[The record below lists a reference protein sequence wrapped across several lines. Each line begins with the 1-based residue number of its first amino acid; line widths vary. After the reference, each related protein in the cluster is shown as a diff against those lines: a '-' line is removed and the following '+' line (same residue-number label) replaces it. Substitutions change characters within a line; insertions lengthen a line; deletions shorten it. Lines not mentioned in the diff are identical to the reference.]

1 VTVRTS
7 RGAPWPSA
15 ITAISPLLV
24 LVTEPA
30 VSDANAHRPSAVPT
44 KAVGFPVTAVVTGFC
59 AASTLPAGANAVEQP
74 TASGTGVL
82 DALVA

>member
-1 VTVRTS
+1 
-7 RGAPWPSA
+7 
-15 ITAISPLLV
+15 
-24 LVTEPA
+24 
-30 VSDANAHRPSAVPT
+30 
-44 KAVGFPVTAVVTGFC
+44 VGFPVTAVVTGFC